1 MNITI
6 KIFIIY
12 LMGGRGIQINIEKIK
27 KYQMRRLLA
36 MGAARIVFS
45 HAGCTTY
52 WGVPTGLYWG
62 KYMGMGVRGLCT
74 YWV

>member
-12 LMGGRGIQINIEKIK
+12 LMGGRGIQINIEKFK
-27 KYQMRRLLA
+27 KYQMRRLLP

-52 WGVPTGLYWG
+52 WGVPTGVYRG
-62 KYMGMGVRGLCT
+62 KYMNMGVQGCT